1 VSSRRSV
8 IAGALAVAAA
18 ARVVPAA
25 AQNDAM
31 KALIA
36 AAKAEGS
43 VVVDGPPIDG
53 VRQAFVDGFQRAY
66 GIPVSYISSGSSAS
80 GARVRAERAAGKY
93 LLDVFVS
100 GGDTPLLTFL
110 PAGWLD
116 KVEPILIAPD
126 VVDKRKWKDGHIWY
140 MDDGHTI
147 LRTLQFITPELVI
160 NTKLVK
166 PGELTT
172 WKALLDPKWQG
183 KIVAKDPLTYGAGSQ
198 VNSYLYLT
206 FGPDYVKKFYQEQKP
221 VLSRN
226 GRQSMQWLA
235 DGTYPIVLGPD
246 TADMIS
252 FKKLGYPLEAVLPSD
267 GPSMLNCGWGLVCLM
282 NKAPHPNAAKL
293 FVNWIAGHAGQQ
305 MYANA
310 NLSVSL
316 RTDVKYDGLP
326 AYLFPQRG
334 VKYLDTSDWKFVTET
349 HEASLNKVQALLGN

>member
-1 VSSRRSV
+1 MSSRRSV
-8 IAGALAVAAA
+8 IAGALAAAA
-18 ARVVPAA
+18 ATQAVPAR

-43 VVVDGPPIDG
+43 VVVDGPPIDV

-126 VVDKRKWKDGHIWY
+126 VLDKRKWKDGHLWY

-183 KIVAKDPLTYGAGSQ
+183 KIVAKDPGTSGAGTSLIAL
-198 VNSYLYLT
+198 LYIL
-206 FGPDYVKKFYQEQKP
+206 FGPDYVKKLYKDQKP
-221 VLSRN
+221 LISRD
-226 GRQSMQWLA
+226 GRQAAQFLA
-235 DGTYPIVLGPD
+235 QGNYAVLLGPD
-246 TADMIS
+246 TTAVDQ
-252 FKKLGYPLEAVLPSD
+252 FKQLGYPVDYVFPTDAPSVLS
-267 GPSMLNCGWGLVCLM
+267 GGWGLISLM

-293 FVNWIAGHAGQQ
+293 FINWLAERDAQ
-305 MYANA
+305 AA
-310 NLSVSL
+310 FAKAVVSASL
-316 RTDVKYDGLP
+316 RTDVSHGDVP
-326 AYLFPQRG
+326 AWVFPQKNG
-334 VKYLDTSDWKFVTET
+334 KYMDTYDYTFVTEQR
-349 HEASLNKVQALLGN
+349 EAAVQKARELLGE